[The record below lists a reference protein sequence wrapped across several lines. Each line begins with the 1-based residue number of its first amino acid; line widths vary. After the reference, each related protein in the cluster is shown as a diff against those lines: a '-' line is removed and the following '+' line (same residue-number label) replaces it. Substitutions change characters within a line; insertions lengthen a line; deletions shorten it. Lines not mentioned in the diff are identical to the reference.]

1 MVFNFCIT
9 SCLICSVIFPE
20 REEAVLHGAKL
31 LAISRSCDN
40 LMRSLG
46 INPLPTKDWTHQR
59 RSIDGHVRD
68 VEKVFEGKKDD
79 FVSATLKMLPEKAV
93 SFPYRFAPLFTKLL
107 ILNRS
112 KMEYLRSPP

>member
-1 MVFNFCIT
+1 MGLF
-9 SCLICSVIFPE
+9 LE

-93 SFPYRFAPLFTKLL
+93 SFLFKQFNQL
-107 ILNRS
+107 
-112 KMEYLRSPP
+112 